1 MRKIF
6 EAYPH
11 IGKVLPAVG
20 YDAAQLAAVAAT
32 INDATID
39 AVVSATPAD
48 LAHLVNLNKPAAR
61 ALRIRGIR

>member
-20 YDAAQLAAVAAT
+20 YDAAQLAAVAKT
-32 INDATID
+32 LPSWKSTLSI
-39 AVVSATPAD
+39 
-48 LAHLVNLNKPAAR
+48 
-61 ALRIRGIR
+61 